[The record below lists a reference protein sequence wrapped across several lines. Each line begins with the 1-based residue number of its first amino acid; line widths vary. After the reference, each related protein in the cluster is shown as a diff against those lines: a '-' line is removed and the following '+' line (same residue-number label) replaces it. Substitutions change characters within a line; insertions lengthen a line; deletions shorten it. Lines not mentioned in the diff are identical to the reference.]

1 MLMKPLLGT
10 KPWGQSG
17 TQVVSAFMK
26 LTSALREADSAE
38 KRVSVP
44 MVGVSIPQSR
54 LKGECQAQVRLC
66 VEVKEGREEGNIRP
80 GA

>member
-38 KRVSVP
+38 KRVRCP
-44 MVGVSIPQSR
+44 DGGGVNTTKQV
-54 LKGECQAQVRLC
+54 KGRMPGPGEALRRGQGGPG
-66 VEVKEGREEGNIRP
+66 GR
-80 GA
+80 